1 MGDDPPPRGMH
12 GWDPGHSDMHG
23 IFLASG
29 PELARG
35 IRIDA
40 IEAVHVYPLL
50 ARLLH
55 LTPNPDIERRPGG
68 AGAAADRVTRRCHHV
83 CSRSSTNRDRW
94 CFPACTIRC
103 RGRSPSRPV
112 SRWRSCP
119 ATPSRPRSSANRDLG
134 LLTQTEVIE
143 RARRICKAVTIPII
157 VDADTGYGSALNV
170 MRTVNEL
177 IDAGAAGCFLED
189 QEWPKRCGHMPDKRV
204 IGREEYLQKIGAA
217 VDTRGDRD
225 FFIVARTDALAPAGL
240 DEALARVDA
249 ARAAGA
255 DATFVEAPRTLAELE
270 AIGRRAP
277 APTVANMIEHGRTPV
292 LDQTPARGTRLQPH
306 PVPARR
312 SVRIGARADRDLP
325 ASARGGDQHR
335 RGRHADDVRPVQRL
349 DRRGPAARAGG
360 PVVRLIMNMTPDG
373 SRTGQASVA
382 SSQISARSRSTSGTF
397 QPLLASAITWCSI
410 SESWPSTAKRCSTD
424 AMISAGSIHCDGRT
438 SLPMS
443 AQS

>member
-1 MGDDPPPRGMH
+1 M
-12 GWDPGHSDMHG
+12 
-23 IFLASG
+23 
-29 PELARG
+29 
-35 IRIDA
+35 
-40 IEAVHVYPLL
+40 
-50 ARLLH
+50 
-55 LTPNPDIERRPGG
+55 
-68 AGAAADRVTRRCHHV
+68 
-83 CSRSSTNRDRW
+83 
-94 CFPACTIRC
+94 
-103 RGRSPSRPV
+103 PSRVQQIIDEQGSLVFPGVYDPLSAKIAEQAGFPMAFV
-112 SRWRSCP
+112 SGYAVS
-119 ATPSRPRSSANRDLG
+119 ATLLGEPDLG

-292 LDQTPARGTRLQPH
+292 LDQTRLAALGRLQPQPH

-312 SVRIGARADRDLP
+312 SVRVGVRVDRDLP
-325 ASARGGDQHR
+325 ASARGGDQQ
-335 RGRHADDVRPVQRL
+335 RGRRHADDVRPVQRL

-360 PVVRLIMNMTPDG
+360 QVVRLIAQHPAVDRRGVGREDIIRESIQCPTPP
-373 SRTGQASVA
+373 SPL
-382 SSQISARSRSTSGTF
+382 RSTS
-397 QPLLASAITWCSI
+397 
-410 SESWPSTAKRCSTD
+410 
-424 AMISAGSIHCDGRT
+424 
-438 SLPMS
+438 
-443 AQS
+443 